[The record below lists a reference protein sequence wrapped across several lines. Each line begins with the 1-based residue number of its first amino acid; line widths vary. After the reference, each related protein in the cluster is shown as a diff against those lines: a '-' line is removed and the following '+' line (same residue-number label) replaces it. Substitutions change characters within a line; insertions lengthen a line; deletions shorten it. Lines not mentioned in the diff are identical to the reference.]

1 VKPEEFANR
10 HAVHLGCQIDVVPRL
25 RRHEAYHSGCERPL
39 TILYSTSSNNLSDS
53 ASRSCSSASLWYF
66 SMYV

>member
-1 VKPEEFANR
+1 
-10 HAVHLGCQIDVVPRL
+10 
-25 RRHEAYHSGCERPL
+25 L